1 MNARTVLENQ
11 WEYLL
16 TFFPSPDALSTSAFQ
31 SNALRRKRSVSE
43 ASQLLRLALAYGFCG
58 LSLRQTA
65 AWAEAAHV
73 ASLSDVALLKRLRN
87 ASAWLGSLLG
97 AKLAERAAFTSMYP
111 GSFRLRLI
119 DATTIS
125 RPGSTGTDWRVHLG
139 FDLTSLAIQQ
149 IEVTDQS
156 GGETFCRFK
165 FMPGDLALG
174 DRGYAHRAG
183 LHSVANA
190 GAHFLVRV
198 NWQNIP
204 LLYPDGQPFDM
215 LSVLRALP
223 EAQVASFDIHV
234 AADRSR
240 KLPPLPARLIALRK
254 TEAAAEQSRQKVLS
268 ERGRKGKSPD
278 PRSLEAAAYFILLT
292 TASDSE
298 LTATQALELY
308 RFRWQVELAFK
319 RMKGLLELGSLP
331 AKDPAL
337 ARTILCSKLLAA
349 LLLDDF
355 TERFLSISPWGYS
368 LHGTPTV
375 AVENSAR
382 LGR

>member
-1 MNARTVLENQ
+1 
-11 WEYLL
+11 
-16 TFFPSPDALSTSAFQ
+16 
-31 SNALRRKRSVSE
+31 
-43 ASQLLRLALAYGFCG
+43 
-58 LSLRQTA
+58 
-65 AWAEAAHV
+65 
-73 ASLSDVALLKRLRN
+73 
-87 ASAWLGSLLG
+87 
-97 AKLAERAAFTSMYP
+97 
-111 GSFRLRLI
+111 
-119 DATTIS
+119 
-125 RPGSTGTDWRVHLG
+125 
-139 FDLTSLAIQQ
+139 
-149 IEVTDQS
+149 
-156 GGETFCRFK
+156 
-165 FMPGDLALG
+165 MPGGLALG

-183 LHSVANA
+183 LHAVANA

-204 LLYPDGQPFDM
+204 LLYPHGQPFEI

-223 EAQVASFDIHV
+223 EARAASFDIHV

-254 TEAAAEQSRQKVLS
+254 TEAAAEQSRQRVLS
-268 ERGRKGKSPD
+268 ERGRKGKTPD
-278 PRSLEAAAYFILLT
+278 PRSLEAAAYVILLT
-292 TASDSE
+292 TASDSK

-368 LHGTPTV
+368 VHKEPTV

-382 LGR
+382 PDR